1 MENKV
6 NSLVDKVEKIL
17 EVNNKIDVNLI
28 RDLDKKVEES
38 ILIILN
44 MFVDSKVVDNLF
56 GYDKDQVLLKKVEK
70 LIEMLFKKFIVDQN
84 EE

>member
-6 NSLVDKVEKIL
+6 NSSVDKVEKIL

-28 RDLDKKVEES
+28 WDLDKKVEES
-38 ILIILN
+38 KLIILN

-56 GYDKDQVLLKKVEK
+56 GYDKD
-70 LIEMLFKKFIVDQN
+70 
-84 EE
+84 

>member
-1 MENKV
+1 
-6 NSLVDKVEKIL
+6 
-17 EVNNKIDVNLI
+17 
-28 RDLDKKVEES
+28 
-38 ILIILN
+38 

>member
-1 MENKV
+1 MENKL

>member
-28 RDLDKKVEES
+28 WDLDKKVEES

-56 GYDKDQVLLKKVEK
+56 GYDKD
-70 LIEMLFKKFIVDQN
+70 
-84 EE
+84 

>member
-28 RDLDKKVEES
+28 GDLDKKVEES

>member
-1 MENKV
+1 M
-6 NSLVDKVEKIL
+6 DKVEKIL

-28 RDLDKKVEES
+28 GDLDKKVEES

-56 GYDKDQVLLKKVEK
+56 GYEKD
-70 LIEMLFKKFIVDQN
+70 
-84 EE
+84 

>member
-1 MENKV
+1 MENKL

-28 RDLDKKVEES
+28 GDLDKKVEES

>member
-6 NSLVDKVEKIL
+6 NSSVDKVEKIL

-28 RDLDKKVEES
+28 WDLDKKVEES

-56 GYDKDQVLLKKVEK
+56 GYDKD
-70 LIEMLFKKFIVDQN
+70 
-84 EE
+84 